1 MKYQEIRE
9 AFPECGVTVSPQ
21 GISLV
26 FPYYI
31 PDRWV
36 SAPVNEDQFH
46 NMQVFQE
53 LLSCDSIEIAL
64 SPGKYAKMLFNM
76 QIAIGNSLMFPPLNK
91 PQSGDEIIAEA
102 SEGFLADEEFV
113 DIFKDIDP
121 GNIEE
126 ILNGFQE
133 LNERKKGI
141 IAKTPMTL
149 SGVQR
154 WKILREESE
163 EFLKRNLPW
172 ERSIEPPTKGI
183 DFGTIEFY
191 IEASQLLVFKICQT
205 DMPAFRKMCFAAA
218 SFDISSHIENDF
230 ANMVFDVFS

>member
-9 AFPECGVTVSPQ
+9 AFPECGITVSAQ

-26 FPYYI
+26 FPYYV

-36 SAPVNEDQFH
+36 SAPVNDEQFH

-64 SPGKYAKMLFNM
+64 SPGKYAKMLFNIQFAM
-76 QIAIGNSLMFPPLNK
+76 GNSIMFPPLRK

-102 SEGFLADEEFV
+102 SKGFLADEDFV
-113 DIFKDIDP
+113 EIFKDIDP
-121 GNIEE
+121 GNIQE
-126 ILNGFQE
+126 ILSGFQE
-133 LNERKKGI
+133 LTERKKGI

-149 SGVQR
+149 NGVQR

-172 ERSIEPPTKGI
+172 GKSIEPPTRGI
-183 DFGTIEFY
+183 DFGTIELY
-191 IEASQLLVFKICQT
+191 IEANRSLVFKICQD
-205 DMPAFRKMCFAAA
+205 DMQAFRKMCFAAT
-218 SFDISSHIENDF
+218 SFDISSHVEKDF
-230 ANMVFDVFS
+230 ANLVFDIFS